1 MSACLRNWP
10 CASIKLD
17 GQTGRHDAVHPL
29 HVGRRGEPDYVVLA
43 RCIAEDRVIV
53 TENARDFRR
62 MVGRVELHPGL
73 IILPSID
80 RGGTWGLLQAAIAFL
95 ESRAEPMDIMLNHVL
110 EVTTTGD
117 MTLSRLPVAPGDDEE
132 A

>member
-1 MSACLRNWP
+1 M
-10 CASIKLD
+10 
-17 GQTGRHDAVHPL
+17 
-29 HVGRRGEPDYVVLA
+29 
-43 RCIAEDRVIV
+43 
-53 TENARDFRR
+53 
-62 MVGRVELHPGL
+62 
-73 IILPSID
+73 
-80 RGGTWGLLQAAIAFL
+80 GLLQAAIAFL